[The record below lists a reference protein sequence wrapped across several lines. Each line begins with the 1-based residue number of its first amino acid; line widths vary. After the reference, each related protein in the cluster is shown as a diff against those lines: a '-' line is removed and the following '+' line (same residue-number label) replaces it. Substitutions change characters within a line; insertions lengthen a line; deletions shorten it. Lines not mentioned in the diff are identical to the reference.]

1 MYKIK
6 YQMEVIESTAFSS
19 WAHVSREPG
28 SPRDEGAWRPEARQ
42 GESQAA
48 DRAGPVPVV
57 ARGGGGWAE
66 QGLGLE
72 GMAKA

>member
-1 MYKIK
+1 MWVGSPDPRG
-6 YQMEVIESTAFSS
+6 M
-19 WAHVSREPG
+19 REPG
-28 SPRDEGAWRPEARQ
+28 APEARQ

-48 DRAGPVPVV
+48 DGAGPVPVV